1 MASLKETKRRISSVK
16 STQKITRAMKLVSS
30 AKFAKANSAIAKAAP
45 YKNELDR
52 AIAHLLEQG
61 DEAEVFANSF
71 FSEPVEEKKALMLV
85 LASDRGLCGGLNAN
99 LIKAANSAMKQK
111 EQKGVQFELCLW
123 GRRCYNLEKLQ
134 ERTVLEKRKILES
147 FSYASVKA
155 ESERLAKLF
164 FQGKYDKIYVV
175 YPRFKNAL
183 SQEATVE
190 TLLPVR
196 SAFRFRRG
204 S

>member
-1 MASLKETKRRISSVK
+1 
-16 STQKITRAMKLVSS
+16 
-30 AKFAKANSAIAKAAP
+30 
-45 YKNELDR
+45 
-52 AIAHLLEQG
+52 
-61 DEAEVFANSF
+61 
-71 FSEPVEEKKALMLV
+71 MLV

-134 ERTVLEKRKILES
+134 ERTVLEKKEKILES

-190 TLLPVR
+190 TLLPVPAAPSDSGVGLDESNAPR
-196 SAFRFRRG
+196 VAVRYAAGARAWPVDYRFALSTACREIARDFSVGLNIRACSANDG
-204 S
+204 YG